1 MSGTGQSSGKIGSV
15 AGVAFAV
22 LLFLSVAWFNSLHGV
37 SDQELMKG
45 WTDGG
50 LRHDSMISMYL
61 MLLAAPCFLVFIT
74 QLRSRLRSWSLENWL
89 VDLVFGAGLLFV
101 AGLSITAFTRALIA
115 QEVRFRDEPL
125 PGPDTLRVVT
135 SFSSNA
141 FGLVAIPF
149 ATIAVAAASIMI
161 LQSGAMSRWLGW
173 FGLAVSALSLVA
185 VVLLAGPLAT
195 PLILIWVVGAS
206 VLLFRTHGTPVTT
219 PAAVIGVTPAR
230 APHRVA

>member
-1 MSGTGQSSGKIGSV
+1 MTTTGTGAAKGGAV

-37 SDQELMKG
+37 SDQELIEG

-50 LRHDSMISMYL
+50 LRRDSLISMYL
-61 MLLAAPCFLVFIT
+61 MLIAGPCFLVFIT
-74 QLRSRLRSWSLENWL
+74 QLRSRLRLSSPENWL
-89 VDLVFGAGLLFV
+89 VDLAHGAGLLFV
-101 AGLSITAFTRALIA
+101 AGLSVTAFTRALIA

-125 PGPDTLRVVT
+125 PGPDTLRFVT

-173 FGLAVSALSLVA
+173 LGLAVTALSVVT
-185 VVLLAGPLAT
+185 VVLLTGPLAT
-195 PLILIWVVGAS
+195 PLILIWVLGACAH
-206 VLLFRTHGTPVTT
+206 LFRT
-219 PAAVIGVTPAR
+219 PAARTAANDALTGVVAPAQT
-230 APHRVA
+230 